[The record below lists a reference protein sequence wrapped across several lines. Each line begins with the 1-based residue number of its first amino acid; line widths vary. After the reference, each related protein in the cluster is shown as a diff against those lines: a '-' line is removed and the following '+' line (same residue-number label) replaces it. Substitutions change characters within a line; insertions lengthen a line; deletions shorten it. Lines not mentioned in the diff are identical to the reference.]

1 MCPDVN
7 EKEMKDK
14 ILRAIEKEYG
24 FIPLVNEVLSERPDM
39 FIPVATAG
47 RSVFSGKGELDKKMR
62 YLASLAAAS
71 ALGAE
76 HCIKVQMEQAVK
88 AGATRNEILETMQ
101 IAAVMSMTHVQSYA
115 FRKFR
120 EMFPKEDE

>member
-1 MCPDVN
+1 MCPEKN
-7 EKEMKDK
+7 EGEMRDK

-24 FIPLVNEVLSERPDM
+24 FVPLVNEVLSERPDL
-39 FIPVATAG
+39 FIPVAGAG
-47 RSVFSGKGELDKKMR
+47 RSVFTGRGELDKKVS
-62 YLASLAAAS
+62 YLNALAAAT

-76 HCIKVQMEQAVK
+76 HCIKVQIDQAVK

-101 IAAVMSMTHVQSYA
+101 IAAVMSMTHAQSYA

-120 EMFPKEDE
+120 ETFPKDE

>member
-1 MCPDVN
+1 MT
-7 EKEMKDK
+7 EK

-24 FIPLVNEVLSERPDM
+24 FVPIVNEVLSERPDL
-39 FIPVATAG
+39 FIPAAGAG
-47 RSVFSGKGELDKKMR
+47 RSVFSGKGELDKKVR
-62 YLASLAAAS
+62 YLNALAAAS

-120 EMFPKEDE
+120 EMFPEEDK